1 MDLIGINQ
9 GNHDSSN
16 INNMSMLQRETEG
29 QNNLNKTVV
38 SNDNL
43 LAINDNIFGLERSI
57 AELNRNYKNLLIK
70 QNVFGDIILE
80 LFESR
85 RNSK

>member
-1 MDLIGINQ
+1 
-9 GNHDSSN
+9 
-16 INNMSMLQRETEG
+16 MSMLQRETEG

>member
-1 MDLIGINQ
+1 
-9 GNHDSSN
+9 
-16 INNMSMLQRETEG
+16 MLQRETEG

-80 LFESR
+80 LFKSR
-85 RNSK
+85 RNSN